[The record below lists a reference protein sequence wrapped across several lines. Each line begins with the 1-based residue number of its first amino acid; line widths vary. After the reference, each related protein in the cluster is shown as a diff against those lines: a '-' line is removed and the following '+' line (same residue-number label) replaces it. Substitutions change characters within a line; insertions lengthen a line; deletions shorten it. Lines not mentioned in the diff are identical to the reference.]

1 MLKSHGV
8 GLVVPLGG
16 ALVGL
21 ADGCSVSQ
29 ADWDPF
35 VVATGSVFA
44 GSGDIED
51 SALHALVNGQTAMP
65 SLLSASNLN
74 ASRFESIK
82 SACHSS
88 RFGLMLTYGFDP
100 SWQLHQAGT
109 RQEHQGKSE
118 RFGEKMACEG
128 LKVGVVLPREGTRVR
143 VLSVSQCAAGWWF
156 G

>member
-82 SACHSS
+82 STCLSS
-88 RFGLMLTYGFDP
+88 RFGLMLRYGFGSKNFP

-118 RFGEKMACEG
+118 RFGEN
-128 LKVGVVLPREGTRVR
+128 R
-143 VLSVSQCAAGWWF
+143 CAKARRYDP
-156 G
+156 

>member
-82 SACHSS
+82 STCHSS
-88 RFGLMLTYGFDP
+88 SFGLMLRHGFGSKNFP
-100 SWQLHQAGT
+100 SWQLHHAPGRST
-109 RQEHQGKSE
+109 RAK
-118 RFGEKMACEG
+118 ANG
-128 LKVGVVLPREGTRVR
+128 LVKKWR
-143 VLSVSQCAAGWWF
+143 AKA
-156 G
+156 